1 MILFREKDFLESLF
15 LITGTKQRSSLS
27 EDRLCLDHSLIW
39 YQKVIC
45 ASAENSI
52 YKIFISIF
60 FLKSKLVT
68 PVTSD
73 LDEYEW

>member
-15 LITGTKQRSSLS
+15 LITGTKQSSSLS

-39 YQKVIC
+39 YQKVMC

-60 FLKSKLVT
+60 LKSELVT